1 MARVVPV
8 CSSSKGNSVF
18 VGDSS
23 SGILIDAGCSFKA
36 LKDGLKLCG
45 IPFEAVR
52 AVLITHEHIDHTK
65 ALSQLTKHTDLPIYA
80 SDGTAKRLICDGL
93 VQPDTEIHGLSEL
106 KNISVDM
113 DISFFHTPHD
123 CAESVGYKLCFGEH
137 RVACC
142 TDLGYVTDEV
152 RTNLLGCDTVYIEA
166 NYDPKLLNINPK
178 YPVYLKKRISGD
190 YGHLSNINSAEF
202 CAQLVDSGARRLIL
216 GHLSQ
221 ENNTPRMAY
230 DTVEKKLKSF
240 GMNCGIDYTIDVAP
254 VTTDG
259 KYIII

>member
-1 MARVVPV
+1 MRIVSLF
-8 CSSSKGNSVF
+8 SSSKANSTYIENN
-18 VGDSS
+18 GE
-23 SGILIDAGCSFKA
+23 GILVDVGCSYKA
-36 LKDGLKLCG
+36 LCEGLKAADRSTEN
-45 IPFEAVR
+45 IR
-52 AVLITHEHIDHTK
+52 AVFITHEHIDHTK
-65 ALSQLTKHTDLPIYA
+65 ALSQLTKHTDIPIYA

-166 NYDPKLLNINPK
+166 NYDPKLLNINTK
-178 YPVYLKKRISGD
+178 YPAYLKKRISGD

-230 DTVEKKLKSF
+230 DTVEKKLNSF
-240 GMNCGIDYTIDVAP
+240 GMTCGIDYTIDVAP
-254 VTTDG
+254 VMTDG